1 MPSTP
6 VPRSRRVV
14 SEEITARGSARTYVP
29 MKGPSM
35 SGNRLRFLVV
45 SALAALALV
54 VAACGGSDSSSST
67 SSKTTAKPAGGGTPD
82 TTAGKKGGKLTMLSS
97 SDVDYLDPGHTYYT
111 AGEQVDGA
119 MGRTLYTIGPK
130 DPGKTIPDI
139 ADGEPQ
145 ISADKKTVTVK
156 LKKGIKYS
164 PPVNRE

>member
-29 MKGPSM
+29 TKGPAM

-54 VAACGGSDSSSST
+54 VAACGGGDSSFSSS

-82 TTAGKKGGKLTMLSS
+82 TTAGKKGGKLTMLSA
-97 SDVDYLDPGHTYYT
+97 SDVDYLDPGHT
-111 AGEQVDGA
+111 
-119 MGRTLYTIGPK
+119 
-130 DPGKTIPDI
+130 
-139 ADGEPQ
+139 
-145 ISADKKTVTVK
+145 
-156 LKKGIKYS
+156 
-164 PPVNRE
+164 